1 MIVILCD
8 RCGEEQVHRDGDYC
22 DKCWKRINEGLNN
35 NGWGNGNDDDGNN
48 NEIPYISVDKEDNH
62 TDG

>member
-8 RCGEEQVHRDGDYC
+8 RCGEEQVDRDGDFC
-22 DKCWKRINEGLNN
+22 DKCLKKISEDLVAEDTG
-35 NGWGNGNDDDGNN
+35 
-48 NEIPYISVDKEDNH
+48 IPYISGVDKEDNH

>member
-8 RCGEEQVHRDGDYC
+8 RCGEEQVDRDGDYC
-22 DKCWKRINEGLNN
+22 DNCWKRINKGLNN
-35 NGWGNGNDDDGNN
+35 NGWGNDNDDN